1 MKNTLKL
8 WSLLLTALTLGA
20 PNWAG
25 ADTKPDPDYLPP
37 PDPAPVRHRVFSK
50 DGSGPILPGKLRL
63 TLRSNKGS
71 DGTAKFF
78 PDGCRLVSD
87 NFQII
92 AGKDGVG
99 RFNGFA
105 QLLSPEGKPLFS
117 GQLRGITGL
126 TAQRG
131 DGEKSRRPGHL
142 EGVFEAFDGPIAVD
156 GSSQSG
162 GGSPLEPPVI
172 SPKPGPPTE
181 PPPMPPVFT
190 PRGSLHV
197 SFSADLNTKSAS
209 PLPLYRAHLDGV
221 LTLPPPPPP
230 PSGEVTI
237 ASDHALYPVGATI
250 TAIIENKTRQTIYAF
265 DERSLCTI
273 VQLQKRAG
281 EAWTTQFLCPL
292 LRPALLQEIGLGET
306 RRVALQF
313 SQGAVAPPGTY
324 RLALDY
330 FRTKPLN
337 APNAKAITIYSI
349 PFRVASE
356 PPTDGSVSITT
367 DKAVY
372 QTTDII
378 QATVLNESN
387 ADIQTADHES
397 FCTILKLMRRTSE
410 GWKMTAPCLLLSPT
424 QRVIIK
430 AGERLSVSLPQAVI
444 LIYPPPANFEPGDYR
459 LDLTFVPLDAKGQP
473 DGEYQTASS
482 APFKVVSGTSPPLA
496 SGVRGKVT
504 ERLMGGAP
512 PQPGIP
518 PLDIVQPLAGARLI
532 LKTGDGK
539 EVGRAVSNQ
548 DGSFRISAP
557 PGAYQLFALRPTD
570 GGGLPAPGPQAVRI
584 GLGQVIEINLQF
596 LTPLP

>member
-8 WSLLLTALTLGA
+8 WGLLWTALALGA
-20 PNWAG
+20 PNLAG
-25 ADTKPDPDYLPP
+25 ADTKPDPGYRPS
-37 PDPAPVRHRVFSK
+37 PDPTPMRQRVFSK

-71 DGTAKFF
+71 DGTAKIF

-87 NFQII
+87 SFQII
-92 AGKDGVG
+92 ADKSGVG
-99 RFNGFA
+99 RFEGFA

-117 GQLRGITGL
+117 GRLHGIVGL
-126 TAQRG
+126 SAQRG
-131 DGEKSRRPGHL
+131 EGEKARRPGHL
-142 EGVFEAFDGPIAVD
+142 EGVFEAYDGPIAMMD
-156 GSSQSG
+156 GSGQSG
-162 GGSPLEPPVI
+162 GTPSEPPVI
-172 SPKPGPPTE
+172 SPDPGPPTI
-181 PPPMPPVFT
+181 PPIFT
-190 PRGSLHV
+190 PRGSLHL

-230 PSGEVTI
+230 SGEVSI
-237 ASDHALYPVGATI
+237 AADHALYPVGATI
-250 TAIIENKTRQTIYAF
+250 TAIIGNKTKQTIYAF
-265 DERSLCTI
+265 DGRSLCAI
-273 VQLQKRAG
+273 VQLQKRVG
-281 EAWTTQFLCPL
+281 ETWTTQFPCQ
-292 LRPALLQEIGLGET
+292 LRRSALLQEIGSGET
-306 RRVALQF
+306 RNVALQF
-313 SQGAVAPPGTY
+313 SQGTVAPPGTY
-324 RLALDY
+324 RLALDF
-330 FRTKPLN
+330 FRTKPFN
-337 APNAKAITIYSI
+337 APNVKAITIYST

-356 PPTDGSVSITT
+356 PPADGSVSITT

-410 GWKMTAPCLLLSPT
+410 GWKLTAPCPLMSPT
-424 QRVIIK
+424 QIVIIK
-430 AGERLSVSLPQAVI
+430 AGEKVSVSLPQAVI
-444 LIYPPPANFEPGDYR
+444 AIYPPPVNFEPGEYR
-459 LDLTFVPLDAKGQP
+459 LDLSFVPLNAKGQP
-473 DGEYQTASS
+473 DGDQQIASS

-512 PQPGIP
+512 PPPGIP
-518 PLDIVQPLAGARLI
+518 PLDIVQPLPGALLI
-532 LKTGDGK
+532 LKTGEGK
-539 EVGRAVSNQ
+539 EVGRAVSNR

-557 PGAYQLFALRPTD
+557 PGAYQLFAQRPT
-570 GGGLPAPGPQAVRI
+570 GGGALPTPGPLAVKI
-584 GLGQVIEINLQF
+584 GDGQVMEVNIQF